1 MSELAERFMRLRESR
16 ATMTAVREEARGQ
29 AVRAIRAIESELVDA
44 LDGATLRGL
53 PNLGSSGER
62 FYAIR
67 VRTQQYGEVGPN
79 AEEPIEAGEEPLCLT
94 KEGVLVV
101 ARWHYVNNERD
112 PGAGGDR
119 LSSPP
124 VRSDE
129 LMIED
134 VEALVRTVHH
144 VVPRH
149 LAQLETTNARFSR
162 IGELAERICAEIA
175 RERPPGT
182 RVPETD

>member
-1 MSELAERFMRLRESR
+1 MGHEDGVSRYGALQSGAAQPARSREGHLRGVRARGVSDHRSRPRARCDEPNALAVDRCARDRRADQEGSRGLPGAASGVMSELAERFMRLRESR

-79 AEEPIEAGEEPLCLT
+79 AE
-94 KEGVLVV
+94 
-101 ARWHYVNNERD
+101 
-112 PGAGGDR
+112 
-119 LSSPP
+119 
-124 VRSDE
+124 
-129 LMIED
+129 
-134 VEALVRTVHH
+134 
-144 VVPRH
+144 
-149 LAQLETTNARFSR
+149 
-162 IGELAERICAEIA
+162 
-175 RERPPGT
+175 
-182 RVPETD
+182 

>member
-1 MSELAERFMRLRESR
+1 MVDRFALLRESR
-16 ATMTAVREEARGQ
+16 ATMMRVREEARAH

-53 PNLGSSGER
+53 PNLGGNGER

-67 VRTQQYGEVGPN
+67 VRTQRDAEVGPN
-79 AEEPIEAGEEPLCLT
+79 AEEPIGGDEESLCLT

-101 ARWHYVNNERD
+101 VGWLRARD
-112 PGAGGDR
+112 TQLADR
-119 LSSPP
+119 IYSPP
-124 VRSDE
+124 VRDE
-129 LMIED
+129 NLLLED
-134 VEALVRTVHH
+134 VEALVRTVHY

-149 LAQLETTNARFSR
+149 LAQLEQTSARFSR
-162 IGELAERICAEIA
+162 IGELAARICAELTQ
-175 RERPPGT
+175 EKPPGT